1 MNNKL
6 IIAIDGPAGAGKST
20 VAKALAEKLNLTYLD
35 TGAMYRAVAW
45 LAMSKGIDGSDLSS
59 IKTVLQSAEIS
70 FGPGFPPTVL
80 VNKHDVSGEIRSAA
94 VSQLASQLS
103 TIPLVRQDLVKLQKE
118 IVAHG
123 NVVLEGRD
131 TTTVIAPDAPL
142 KIYLTAS
149 LEERSKRR
157 ALEFSQRNV
166 DIEFG
171 KIRKEIEERD
181 HRDITRDESP
191 LTVASDAIVID
202 SANFSID
209 EVVSKIESLAEKY
222 LEGPHRTL

>member
-1 MNNKL
+1 MKEKL
-6 IIAIDGPAGAGKST
+6 IVAIDGPAGAGKST
-20 VAKALAEKLNLTYLD
+20 VAKALAEKLKLTYLD

-45 LAMSKGIDGSDLSS
+45 LAMSEGVDGSDLSS
-59 IKTVLQSAEIS
+59 IKRVLQSARIE

-80 VNKHDVSGEIRSAA
+80 VNGQDVSGEIRTAA

-103 TIPLVRQDLVKLQKE
+103 TLPLVRQDLVKLQKE
-118 IVAHG
+118 IVAQG

-131 TTTVIAPDAPL
+131 TTTVIAPNAPI
-142 KIYLTAS
+142 KVYLTAS

-157 ALEFSQRNV
+157 ALEFSSRNV

-191 LTVASDAIVID
+191 LTVATDAIVVD
-202 SANFSID
+202 SANQTVA
-209 EVVSKIESLAEKY
+209 EVVGKICELVEKY
-222 LEGPHRTL
+222 LS